1 MARKLTDIEKQV
13 EALRQDLTQA
23 HEQAD
28 RHEGAVSAI
37 DQQRAEAVDRLK
49 LALRQVEDFRG
60 ELERKEAELAE
71 ARREAAVTEAHS
83 AIERRDTAARDATEA
98 IAALTDAL
106 QQLTTERE
114 EVEQRTADLAD
125 SGVSID
131 VPPEPPEFDEA
142 MGRLTRF
149 VRGLLDEQLED
160 EILEAAARSTRA
172 QAIEDL
178 PPHLQEAARNRRR
191 DLARQRWND

>member
-28 RHEGAVSAI
+28 RHEGALSAL
-37 DQQRAEAVDRLK
+37 DQQRSEAVDRLK
-49 LALRQVEDFRG
+49 LALRQVEDFRS

-71 ARREAAVTEAHS
+71 ARREAALAEAQS
-83 AIERRDTAARDATEA
+83 AIDRRDTAAQDATAA
-98 IAALTDAL
+98 IGALTDAL
-106 QQLTTERE
+106 QRLTTERE
-114 EVEQRTADLAD
+114 EVEHRRADLAD

-131 VPPEPPEFDEA
+131 VPPEPPELDEA

-191 DLARQRWND
+191 ELSRQRWND

>member
-13 EALRQDLTQA
+13 EALRQDLAQA
-23 HEQAD
+23 HEHAD
-28 RHEGAVSAI
+28 RHEGAVSSI

-49 LALRQVEDFRG
+49 LALRQVEDFRS

-71 ARREAAVTEAHS
+71 ARREAAVAEAHS
-83 AIERRDTAARDATEA
+83 AIERRDTAAADAVAA
-98 IAALTDAL
+98 IGALTDAL

-114 EVEQRTADLAD
+114 EVEQRRADLAD
-125 SGVSID
+125 SGVSVD

-149 VRGLLDEQLED
+149 VRGLIDAQLED

-172 QAIEDL
+172 QAIDDL
-178 PPHLQEAARNRRR
+178 PPHLQEAARSRRR
-191 DLARQRWND
+191 ELARQRFND